1 MAFVKLPAEPVTA
14 IVAVPVVALPLADK
28 VKRLLVVAVFVLKTA
43 VTPLGR
49 PDTVKFTLPLNPF
62 SGLIVM
68 VVELAAPWAMVKL
81 VGDAESVKP
90 GCDVVGQ
97 LFTKFAAF
105 TVPIPVAKSQ
115 PMLVP

>member
-68 VVELAAPWAMVKL
+68 FVEPAAPWTRIKL

-90 GCDVVGQ
+90 GCVVVGQ

-115 PMLVP
+115 PMFVP

>member
-1 MAFVKLPAEPVTA
+1 VAFVKLPDEPVTVT
-14 IVAVPVVALPLADK
+14 VAVPVVALPLADR

-68 VVELAAPWAMVKL
+68 AVEPAAPWANVKL
-81 VGDAESVKP
+81 VGDAESVKL
-90 GCDVVGQ
+90 GCVEEVQ
-97 LFTKFAAF
+97 LFTKLAAL
-105 TVPIPVAKSQ
+105 TLPMPVAKSQ
-115 PMLVP
+115 PTLVP

>member
-1 MAFVKLPAEPVTA
+1 VAFVRLPDEPVTVT
-14 IVAVPVVALPLADK
+14 VAVPIVALPLADR
-28 VKRLLVVAVFVLKTA
+28 VKRLLVVAVFVLNAA

-49 PDTVKFTLPLNPF
+49 PDTVKFTMPLNPF

-68 VVELAAPWAMVKL
+68 VVEPVAPWAMVKL
-81 VGDAESVKP
+81 VGDAESVKL
-90 GCDVVGQ
+90 GCDETGQ

-115 PMLVP
+115 PMFVP